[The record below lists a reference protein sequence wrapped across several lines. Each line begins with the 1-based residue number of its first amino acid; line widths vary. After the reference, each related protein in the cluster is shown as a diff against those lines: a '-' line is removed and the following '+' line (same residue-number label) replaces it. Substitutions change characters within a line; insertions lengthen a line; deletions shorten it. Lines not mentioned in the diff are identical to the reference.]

1 MAKGYG
7 GVDVSKDWLD
17 VACWPDGS
25 SARFPNDET
34 GIVEAAAWLRFREI
48 CEVSFEATGGYER
61 ALQVGLAAGGLVA
74 RRENPR
80 QVRHFAQATG
90 QLAKTDRIDACV
102 LARYAA
108 QIGRVHRTVPDDPH
122 LAATATRRRQL
133 VEMISAEKNRLTA
146 PTTDAWM
153 RALIQRHI
161 EWLEEQLQAVDAEQ
175 QRIIAASSGYRE
187 RDRVL
192 RSMQGVGRVLSSVL
206 IADLPE
212 LGWCTGKEIAA
223 LVGLA
228 PFNRESGAW
237 RGRQQIWGGR
247 AHVRT
252 ALYMPTLSAVR
263 SNPVIRPL
271 YRRLRQAGK
280 PHKVA
285 MVACMRSMLVTLN
298 ARARDGVLWTPPPAL
313 DADHSC

>member
-1 MAKGYG
+1 MGQVYG

-17 VACWPDGS
+17 IACWPGGDS
-25 SARFPNDET
+25 TRFPNDET
-34 GIVEAAAWLRFREI
+34 GIAESAAWLRARAV

-61 ALQVGLAAGGLVA
+61 ALQAGLVAAGLIA

-90 QLAKTDRIDACV
+90 QLAKTDRIDASV
-102 LARYAA
+102 LAHYAA
-108 QIGRVHRTVPDDPH
+108 QIGRVQRTEPDDPH
-122 LAATATRRRQL
+122 LAAAAARRRQL
-133 VEMISAEKNRLTA
+133 VEMITAEKNRLAA
-146 PTTDAWM
+146 PTTDAWT
-153 RALIQRHI
+153 RSLIQRHI

-175 QRIIAASSGYRE
+175 QRIIAASPTYRE
-187 RDRVL
+187 RARVL
-192 RSMQGVGRVLSSVL
+192 ESMTGVGRVLSSVL

-212 LGWCTGKEIAA
+212 LGACSGKEITA

-228 PFNRESGAW
+228 PFSRESGAW
-237 RGRQQIWGGR
+237 RGRRQIWGGR

-263 SNPVIRPL
+263 SNPVVRSL
-271 YRRLRQAGK
+271 YRRLRSAGK

-298 ARARDGVLWTPPPAL
+298 ALARDGVTWSPPPL
-313 DADHSC
+313 DANHSC